1 MAAEEIGLVDLVII
15 IFLFGNVQIA
25 VTENGYQA
33 DLTCFFVNACQH
45 FHIGKG
51 SLSEI
56 AVTGIY
62 SKYGNSPV
70 TASTEMA
77 VQKDSRKEA
86 YHQKQDFSEGMFL
99 LPFFSWSFV
108 NGTILSHGVSI
119 LLPVWIFLLLFCLCN
134 GTVQFLLQ
142 CAFISIII
150 IQIQFFNLVRT
161 QIIGITG
168 RCGRPALF
176 FSLLSGPH
184 TVQLITFKRVF
195 SVAQNV
201 SSLTGSSGLY
211 YIHCVCLIDQPPVI
225 RPTGV
230 ARSYRNVIDGTAGF
244 MYAADSAICCPS
256 EEHDHMGIRSGA
268 DQNIAWL
275 QFFAADAFSKSCQAA
290 GSLIGET
297 VPGHRPVNP
306 ADPAGA
312 VQSL

>member
-1 MAAEEIGLVDLVII
+1 MPPSIPTRPRRD
-15 IFLFGNVQIA
+15 
-25 VTENGYQA
+25 
-33 DLTCFFVNACQH
+33 
-45 FHIGKG
+45 
-51 SLSEI
+51 
-56 AVTGIY
+56 
-62 SKYGNSPV
+62 SP
-70 TASTEMA
+70 A
-77 VQKDSRKEA
+77 
-86 YHQKQDFSEGMFL
+86 
-99 LPFFSWSFV
+99 
-108 NGTILSHGVSI
+108 
-119 LLPVWIFLLLFCLCN
+119 LPVIVAN
-134 GTVQFLLQ
+134 RHRLQ
-142 CAFISIII
+142 PTP
-150 IQIQFFNLVRT
+150 IQQR
-161 QIIGITG
+161 
-168 RCGRPALF
+168 
-176 FSLLSGPH
+176 PH

-275 QFFAADAFSKSCQAA
+275 QFFAADAFSKSCKAA